1 MLRALEWKVACN
13 EGCSRILEARL
24 SQFERR
30 PGDQRGG
37 QRKDAL
43 VRLQGASRCRFVARS
58 PQGSSSSSKGQAP
71 YGGGAGFAPGPGLG
85 ESFLT
90 WDGSQYL
97 AHGSEAG
104 ILILLPR
111 TSVKSV
117 CCIIFFLVSD
127 TWEWSVCSGIGVPN
141 IYEFLSDEENILKRP
156 EIAQLFE
163 SAKDHTNRAS
173 SFRSA
178 ASKRIVPGDG

>member
-1 MLRALEWKVACN
+1 M
-13 EGCSRILEARL
+13 
-24 SQFERR
+24 
-30 PGDQRGG
+30 
-37 QRKDAL
+37 KDARGFLKHASLSSNDGL
-43 VRLQGASRCRFVARS
+43 VINVEGSEKMRSCACRGRLGVDSS
-58 PQGSSSSSKGQAP
+58 PDLRGGSSSSSKGQAP

-141 IYEFLSDEENILKRP
+141 IYEF
-156 EIAQLFE
+156 
-163 SAKDHTNRAS
+163 
-173 SFRSA
+173 
-178 ASKRIVPGDG
+178 